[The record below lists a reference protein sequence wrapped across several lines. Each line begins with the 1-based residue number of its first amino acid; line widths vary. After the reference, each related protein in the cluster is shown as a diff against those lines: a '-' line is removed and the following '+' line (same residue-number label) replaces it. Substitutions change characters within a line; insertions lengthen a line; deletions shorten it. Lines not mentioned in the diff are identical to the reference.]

1 MNLAVR
7 DIRHSSGRFVL
18 TCLGLGLL
26 LGVVL
31 SMVGIYRGLIDDALV
46 LVRSPSADLWVVEDG
61 SRGPFAEA
69 SRLPTDVRDIVAR
82 LPGVTASGAV
92 TYQSIELAAG
102 SRTLRALIVGY
113 EIGRLGGP
121 PGIAQGRDIMRAHF
135 EMVADERSG
144 LRLGDRI
151 PLARDSYTIVGL
163 TRGGV
168 DSGGNPVL
176 YVTLKDAQNI
186 QFALQGAA
194 ARSQAMRGPKADR
207 NTVNA
212 VIARLASGVSA
223 DAMAESVRQWKHF
236 GALTQADQEAM
247 LLTSVVEKARKQIGL
262 FTAIL
267 LIVSAVI
274 ISLIIYTMTMDKAR
288 EIATL
293 KLIGAPN
300 RTIVGLILQEAVSM
314 GSLGFLFGAA
324 IIASVGDRFPRR
336 VILEATDA
344 FALAGVVLLVCVL
357 ASALGV
363 RFALRIDPA
372 KALAG

>member
-262 FTAIL
+262 FTTIL

-314 GSLGFLFGAA
+314 GFLGFLFGAA

>member
-46 LVRSPSADLWVVEDG
+46 LVRTPSADLWVVEDG

-92 TYQSIELAAG
+92 TYQSIELATG
-102 SRTLRALIVGY
+102 SRTFRAFVVGF

-121 PGIAQGRDIMRAHF
+121 SGIANGRDLMRAHF

-151 PLARDSYTIVGL
+151 PIARDSYTVVGL
-163 TRGGV
+163 TRGQV

-194 ARSQAMRGPKADR
+194 ARTQALRGSMADR

-223 DAMAESVRQWKHF
+223 DAMAESVRHWKHF

-344 FALAGVVLLVCVL
+344 FALAGVVLLVCVV

-363 RFALRIDPA
+363 RFALRVDPA

>member
-1 MNLAVR
+1 
-7 DIRHSSGRFVL
+7 
-18 TCLGLGLL
+18 
-26 LGVVL
+26 
-31 SMVGIYRGLIDDALV
+31 
-46 LVRSPSADLWVVEDG
+46 
-61 SRGPFAEA
+61 
-69 SRLPTDVRDIVAR
+69 
-82 LPGVTASGAV
+82 
-92 TYQSIELAAG
+92 
-102 SRTLRALIVGY
+102 
-113 EIGRLGGP
+113 
-121 PGIAQGRDIMRAHF
+121 MRAHF

-151 PLARDSYTIVGL
+151 PLARDSYTVVGL
-163 TRGGV
+163 TRGQV

-194 ARSQAMRGPKADR
+194 ARSQALRGATSDR

-223 DAMAESVRQWKHF
+223 DEMAESVRHWKHF
-236 GALTQADQEAM
+236 GALTQGDQEAM

-300 RTIVGLILQEAVSM
+300 RTIIGLILQEAVSM
-314 GSLGFLFGAA
+314 GFLGFLFGAA

-363 RFALRIDPA
+363 RFALRVDPA

>member
-102 SRTLRALIVGY
+102 PRTLRALVVGY

-121 PGIAQGRDIMRAHF
+121 SGIAKGRDLMRAHF

-163 TRGGV
+163 TRGQV
-168 DSGGNPVL
+168 DSGGNSIL

-194 ARSQAMRGPKADR
+194 ARSQAMRGSMGDR

-223 DAMAESVRQWKHF
+223 DEMAESVRRWKHF
-236 GALTQADQEAM
+236 GALTQGDQEAM

-262 FTAIL
+262 FTTIL

-300 RTIVGLILQEAVSM
+300 RTIIGLILQEAVSM
-314 GSLGFLFGAA
+314 GFLGFLFGAA
-324 IIASVGDRFPRR
+324 IIASVGDKFPRR
-336 VILEATDA
+336 VILQATDA
-344 FALAGVVLLVCVL
+344 FALAGVVLLVCVA

-363 RFALRIDPA
+363 RFALRVDPA

>member
-1 MNLAVR
+1 MNLAIR

-46 LVRSPSADLWVVEDG
+46 LVRTPSADLWVVEDG

-102 SRTLRALIVGY
+102 SRTLRALVVGY

-121 PGIAQGRDIMRAHF
+121 SGIAKGRDLMRAHF

-151 PLARDSYTIVGL
+151 PLARDSYTVVGL
-163 TRGGV
+163 TRGQV

-194 ARSQAMRGPKADR
+194 ARSQALRGATSDR

-223 DAMAESVRQWKHF
+223 DEMAESVRHWKHF
-236 GALTQADQEAM
+236 GALTQGDQEAM

-300 RTIVGLILQEAVSM
+300 RTIIGLILQEAVSM
-314 GSLGFLFGAA
+314 GFLGFLFGAA

-344 FALAGVVLLVCVL
+344 FALAGVVLLVCVV

-363 RFALRIDPA
+363 RFALRVDPA

>member
-1 MNLAVR
+1 
-7 DIRHSSGRFVL
+7 
-18 TCLGLGLL
+18 
-26 LGVVL
+26 
-31 SMVGIYRGLIDDALV
+31 
-46 LVRSPSADLWVVEDG
+46 
-61 SRGPFAEA
+61 
-69 SRLPTDVRDIVAR
+69 
-82 LPGVTASGAV
+82 
-92 TYQSIELAAG
+92 
-102 SRTLRALIVGY
+102 
-113 EIGRLGGP
+113 
-121 PGIAQGRDIMRAHF
+121 
-135 EMVADERSG
+135 
-144 LRLGDRI
+144 
-151 PLARDSYTIVGL
+151 
-163 TRGGV
+163 
-168 DSGGNPVL
+168 
-176 YVTLKDAQNI
+176 
-186 QFALQGAA
+186 
-194 ARSQAMRGPKADR
+194 
-207 NTVNA
+207 
-212 VIARLASGVSA
+212 
-223 DAMAESVRQWKHF
+223 
-236 GALTQADQEAM
+236 M

-314 GSLGFLFGAA
+314 GFLGFLFGAT

-363 RFALRIDPA
+363 QFALRVDPA

>member
-46 LVRSPSADLWVVEDG
+46 LVRTPSADLWVVEDG

-92 TYQSIELAAG
+92 TYQSIELVAG
-102 SRTLRALIVGY
+102 SRTFRAFVVGF

-121 PGIAQGRDIMRAHF
+121 SGIAKGRDLMRAHF

-151 PLARDSYTIVGL
+151 PIARDSYTVVGL
-163 TRGGV
+163 TRGQV

-194 ARSQAMRGPKADR
+194 ARTQALRGSMADR

-223 DAMAESVRQWKHF
+223 DAMAESVRHWKHF

-314 GSLGFLFGAA
+314 GFLGFLFGAA

-344 FALAGVVLLVCVL
+344 FALAGVVLLVCVV

-363 RFALRIDPA
+363 RFALRVDPA

>member
-1 MNLAVR
+1 MNLAIR

-262 FTAIL
+262 FTTIL

-314 GSLGFLFGAA
+314 GFLGFLFGAA